1 MTDINPTISVTKL
14 NMNVLNNPIKWQRLS
29 NWIKNINY
37 VVYKE
42 TRLRFKGT
50 NMFKVKGQKHICH
63 AIKTIRMQ
71 EWLN

>member
-1 MTDINPTISVTKL
+1 MTNPTISIIKL
-14 NMNVLNNPIKWQRLS
+14 NLNILNNPIKWQRLS

-42 TRLRFKGT
+42 TRLRFKDI
-50 NMFKVKGQKHICH
+50 NMFRVKGQKYMHH
-63 AIKTIRMQ
+63 AITTIRMQ